1 MARPLKNTVEYF
13 PHFVK
18 SGRTVF
24 ILESRFGND
33 GYAFWFKLLEI
44 LGESEGHSY
53 DCSDTP
59 SWAYLVSKA
68 RVTDEQAEE
77 IISLLVEMGNIDR
90 ELWEERRVIWVEN
103 FVRNLFGLYKMRH
116 AELPLR
122 PEFSSEKPEG
132 VGVFIGE
139 TPEGCELIQEETP
152 RGNYPLV
159 KESKVKESKGK
170 ERDIESS
177 EASPSAPTSPV
188 VPYGKIGELWNS
200 ICTAYPKVV
209 KVTDKRKTKI
219 RLRLEE
225 FACGSAE
232 ETLAAVEEL
241 FRRVQASSFLRG
253 DNNRGWQASFDWL
266 FENGSNWVKVTEGNY
281 DNRGGYHPAGTTGG
295 APVTARLGVG
305 EYIDPTG
312 RRTYGTGQATIPDA
326 APARPSER
334 HYWNSSTQQWA
345 LL

>member
-77 IISLLVEMGNIDR
+77 IISLLVDMGKIDR
-90 ELWEERRVIWVEN
+90 TLWEEHRVIWVDN

-116 AELPLR
+116 AEVPLR

-132 VGVFIGE
+132 VGVFTGE
-139 TPEGCELIQEETP
+139 TPEGCAFSSEKP
-152 RGNYPLV
+152 DRGNYHLV
-159 KESKVKESKGK
+159 KESKVKESKVFIGPLGK
-170 ERDIESS
+170 FCNVLLTEEEYNSLQTEVKNRDDYIERLSNYIEK
-177 EASPSAPTSPV
+177 T
-188 VPYGKIGELWNS
+188 GKKYKSHYAAILSWFKDDVN
-200 ICTAYPKVV
+200 KQ
-209 KVTDKRKTKI
+209 TKK
-219 RLRLEE
+219 
-225 FACGSAE
+225 
-232 ETLAAVEEL
+232 ETLSIETSYNIDEYKEKTNKQTL
-241 FRRVQASSFLRG
+241 KYERK
-253 DNNRGWQASFDWL
+253 NYN
-266 FENGSNWVKVTEGNY
+266 EN
-281 DNRGGYHPAGTTGG
+281 HA
-295 APVTARLGVG
+295 
-305 EYIDPTG
+305 
-312 RRTYGTGQATIPDA
+312 
-326 APARPSER
+326 
-334 HYWNSSTQQWA
+334 
-345 LL
+345 

>member
-77 IISLLVEMGNIDR
+77 IISLLVDMGKIDR
-90 ELWEERRVIWVEN
+90 PLWEEHRVIWVDN

-116 AELPLR
+116 AEVPLR

-132 VGVFIGE
+132 VGVYTGE
-139 TPEGCELIQEETP
+139 NPEGCAFSLEKP
-152 RGNYPLV
+152 DRGNSPLV

-170 ERDIESS
+170 DIEGVPPSP
-177 EASPSAPTSPV
+177 ASPA

-225 FACGSAE
+225 FACDSE
-232 ETLAAVEEL
+232 EATLAAVEAL

-281 DNRGGYHPAGTTGG
+281 DNRGGYHPAPAAGDG
-295 APVTARLGVG
+295 APVTARLGIG

-312 RRTYGTGQATIPDA
+312 RRTYGTGQATIPAD

-334 HYWNSSTQQWA
+334 HYWNSSTKQWA